1 MNDEIVSCMAIG
13 DRPYLVAAT
22 KDGRV
27 FIGYVRTGDRPGVKW
42 TRVEDI
48 PLHISRIS
56 EENTTI

>member
-27 FIGYVRTGDRPGVKW
+27 FIGYVRTGDGPDVEW
-42 TRVEDI
+42 TRCTDI
-48 PLHISRIS
+48 PLRAPST
-56 EENTTI
+56 E

>member
-13 DRPYLVAAT
+13 AGANWVIAAT

-27 FIGYVRTGDRPGVKW
+27 FIGYVRTGAISGVKW

-48 PLHISRIS
+48 PLS